1 MKTKRDWLLGGVMLM
16 LAAFLIVTGCGSGK
30 DSAGGSGSSEH
41 ADHGMTTEGE
51 ILETTSGPDELPA
64 FLLNHTNRT
73 VDLYAASYEYREILR
88 QINCYCGCM
97 KLDNPHDS
105 LLRCYIAEVRADGSI
120 VWSDHS
126 AACGICKMELEDV
139 MVLAKQGKS
148 TDEIRDAIDAKYKP
162 AGL

>member
-1 MKTKRDWLLGGVMLM
+1 MRLTRRDWLLGGVILL
-16 LAAFLIVTGCGSGK
+16 LAAFLIVAGCGGGK
-30 DSAGGSGSSEH
+30 DSAGGSAGSGH
-41 ADHGMTTEGE
+41 DHGMTTEGDL
-51 ILETTSGPDELPA
+51 LETTSGPDELPS
-64 FLLNHTNRT
+64 FLLNYTNHTA
-73 VDLYAASYEYREILR
+73 DLYAAAYQYREILR
-88 QINCYCGCM
+88 HINCYCGCM
-97 KLDNPHDS
+97 QLDNPHDS

-148 TDEIRDAIDAKYKP
+148 TDEIRYAIDAKYKP